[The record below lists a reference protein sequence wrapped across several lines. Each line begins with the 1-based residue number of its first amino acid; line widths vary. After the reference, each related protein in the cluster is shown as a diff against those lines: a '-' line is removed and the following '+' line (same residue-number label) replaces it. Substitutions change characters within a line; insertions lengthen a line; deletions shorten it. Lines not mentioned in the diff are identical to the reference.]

1 MNGPAD
7 SFEEEAVTSIWTLS
21 LILGLSI
28 ADAPITDAK
37 HSLRQPKPVLTVLVR
52 DLVGIDPAIRNI
64 ARTQAIRIL
73 NHAGI
78 ELRWI
83 DANSS
88 EDPNLTSTS
97 YLTVVIAAQPPA
109 GWTTQDTM
117 GLAPTRT
124 GPYRRAYVFST
135 MITAFLHSFTP
146 ESQSNYGI
154 VLGHAIAHELG
165 HLLISGD
172 AHGVGIMR
180 PDWAYREWEQALEG
194 TLLFVPN
201 LWQALRDG
209 LQPQ

>member
-1 MNGPAD
+1 M
-7 SFEEEAVTSIWTLS
+7 TSIWTLS
-21 LILGLSI
+21 LILGLSL

-37 HSLRQPKPVLTVLVR
+37 HSLPQPKPVLTVLVR

-64 ARTQAIRIL
+64 AKTQAIRIL
-73 NHAGI
+73 NQAGI

-88 EDPNLTSTS
+88 EDPNHLTSTS
-97 YLTVVIAAQPPA
+97 YLTVVIAAQPPT
-109 GWTTQDTM
+109 GWTKRDAM
-117 GLAPTRT
+117 GFAPTRT

-146 ESQSNYGI
+146 QSQSNYGI

-165 HLLISGD
+165 HLLILGD

-180 PDWAYREWEQALEG
+180 ANWAYREWEQALEG

-201 LWQALRDG
+201 HARALREG